1 MTGEAGLP
9 PGLLT
14 QESND
19 PTTQGQDADRQHPGP
34 RPVILLGLD
43 PGLQRT
49 GWGVIFSRDNALS
62 FRAAG
67 VVTSDPAHPLAER
80 LDSLYRGLSDV
91 VRNFAPDAA
100 AVEETV
106 INRNAGSSLKLGQAR
121 GVTLLAAAHAGVPVT
136 EYASKTVKRAV
147 VGTGAAD
154 KRQVAMMVQTL
165 LPGVGVVKG
174 DAADALAVAIC
185 HAHHRTSLA
194 DMLDRSLET
203 SS

>member
-1 MTGEAGLP
+1 ML
-9 PGLLT
+9 
-14 QESND
+14 
-19 PTTQGQDADRQHPGP
+19 
-34 RPVILLGLD
+34 LLGID

-49 GWGVIFSRDNALS
+49 GWGVIVSEGNALS

-67 VVTSDPAHPLAER
+67 VVTSDPGDPLAER
-80 LDSLYRGLSDV
+80 LNSLYRGLSDV
-91 VRNFAPDAA
+91 VRDFAPDAA

-147 VGTGAAD
+147 VGTGGAE

-165 LPGVGVVKG
+165 LPGAGPVKG

-185 HAHHRTSLA
+185 HAHHRSSLA
-194 DMLDRSLET
+194 NLLDRSLET
-203 SS
+203 TP